1 MRQEF
6 AKCFPTYNRDH
17 YSLISV
23 GKIIMFVEWRP
34 LDWGDRTKTEEI
46 IFLFDGKIYA
56 TTPDV
61 DSQPQNY
68 LEEII
73 L

>member
-1 MRQEF
+1 
-6 AKCFPTYNRDH
+6 
-17 YSLISV
+17 LISV